1 MITQNQLK
9 LAKQN
14 ADILLMVLVEVS
26 AFFEDSTMNKEQA
39 VGTQELVTKV
49 VNYVATGQGNI
60 KDIQALLRG

>member
-39 VGTQELVTKV
+39 VGTQELVTRV
-49 VNYVATGQGNI
+49 INHVTTGQGSI
-60 KDIQALLRG
+60 KDIQQLYRG